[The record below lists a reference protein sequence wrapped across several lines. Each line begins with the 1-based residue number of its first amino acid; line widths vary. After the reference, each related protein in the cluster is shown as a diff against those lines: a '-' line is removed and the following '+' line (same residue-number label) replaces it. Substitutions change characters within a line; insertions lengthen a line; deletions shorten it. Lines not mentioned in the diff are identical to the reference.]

1 MSVLVG
7 SKSRILVQGI
17 TGQTGRLFAERMV
30 KGGTPVVGGVT
41 PGKGGQSVAGLPV
54 FDTIREAVAATKADT
69 VLSCVAPAHI
79 LDGVYEIVDAGV
91 PLAVLY
97 IEDIPVHDAMRMC
110 AYAAARGTR
119 ILGPNSAGAVT
130 PGQANVADLNDANLR
145 PGRVGIVSKSGTLT
159 YEVIDEI
166 HRHGYGESTVVCLG
180 GDRVIGTDY
189 VDVLKLFEA
198 DPDTDLVVLI
208 GEPGGGHE
216 YPAADFA
223 ATMKTPVIAYITG
236 QGSPPNARMGHAGAV
251 VGDDERSR
259 PQSKIAAFRAHGIE
273 VVPQIVE
280 IGDAVHRRLSAG
292 AQPRRRSP

>member
-1 MSVLVG
+1 
-7 SKSRILVQGI
+7 
-17 TGQTGRLFAERMV
+17 
-30 KGGTPVVGGVT
+30 
-41 PGKGGQSVAGLPV
+41 
-54 FDTIREAVAATKADT
+54 
-69 VLSCVAPAHI
+69 
-79 LDGVYEIVDAGV
+79 
-91 PLAVLY
+91 
-97 IEDIPVHDAMRMC
+97 MRMC
-110 AYAAARGTR
+110 AYARARGTR

-216 YPAADFA
+216 YPAADYA

-259 PQSKIAAFRAHGIE
+259 PQSKIEAFRAKGIE

-280 IGDAVHRRLSAG
+280 IGDAVHRRLSSKT
-292 AQPRRRSP
+292 QPDRRSR